1 MLVCI
6 CGQQNL
12 PEDIGDEPDEAIEF
26 LTSGTYYEK
35 KDSIYILYEQV
46 EEDGLEVTKNRIK
59 VTDDC
64 IEVTKTGSVSTH
76 MIFDLKHRTD
86 SVYDTPF
93 GRMILGINTS
103 RIDIVK
109 EEDLLGVIIGYE
121 LNINSQT
128 ILETELAI
136 KVISKKP
143 A

>member
-1 MLVCI
+1 
-6 CGQQNL
+6 
-12 PEDIGDEPDEAIEF
+12 
-26 LTSGTYYEK
+26 
-35 KDSIYILYEQV
+35 
-46 EEDGLEVTKNRIK
+46 
-59 VTDDC
+59 
-64 IEVTKTGSVSTH
+64 

-121 LNINSQT
+121 LNINSQAV
-128 ILETELAI
+128 LETELAI